1 MSDELLNRVKGHIL
15 PLLTGY
21 QVRFY
26 RWTDEDLQG
35 TGQVVLFR
43 MAGTS
48 GQSDHQIQYPDV
60 SVQMVCN
67 PDQVR
72 AGDAVMLSVL
82 RFLRSEAGF
91 TSDDV
96 ENFEPLGP
104 IRGPSYL
111 ENGRA
116 RFELVIRCLVEDH

>member
-1 MSDELLNRVKGHIL
+1 MSNELLQRVSSHISH
-15 PLLTGY
+15 LLTGY
-21 QVRFY
+21 TLRYF
-26 RWTDEDLQG
+26 RWTDSDLRG
-35 TGQVVLFR
+35 SGQVVLFR

-48 GQSDHQIQYPDV
+48 GPSDHQIQYPDV
-60 SVQMVCN
+60 SVQMICN
-67 PDQVR
+67 PDSVV

-91 TSDDV
+91 TSATI
-96 ENFEPLGP
+96 ENFEPLRLTGP
-104 IRGPSYL
+104 AYL

>member
-1 MSDELLNRVKGHIL
+1 MSDELLNHVKDHIDH
-15 PLLTGY
+15 LLTGY
-21 QVRFY
+21 AIRFY
-26 RWTDEDLQG
+26 RWTDQDLQG

-48 GQSDHQIQYPDV
+48 GPSDHQIQYPDV
-60 SVQMVCN
+60 SVQMICN

-82 RFLRSEAGF
+82 RFLRSDAGF

-96 ENFEPLGP
+96 ENFEPLDM
-104 IRGPSYL
+104 RGPSYL

-116 RFELVIRCLVEDH
+116 RFELVVRCLVEDH